1 VNSAWPSAFSTQHS
15 AFRLLA
21 AGALS
26 LSVYGVSTAQSPPAS
41 SRVETP
47 HLAISTSATPLP
59 SAGRSTLTVD
69 VVPKPEIHVYAP
81 AEKEA
86 IPIALTLSPEDGVK
100 AASPVFPA
108 AEKFFFAPLK
118 LTQLVYSKPFR
129 ITQDVTVS
137 PAAAQRVRQT
147 GGTLVVKGTLR
158 YQACD
163 DKVCYVPKSVPLS
176 WTLSLKSDR

>member
-1 VNSAWPSAFSTQHS
+1 VNSAFC
-15 AFRLLA
+15 LLA

-26 LSVYGVSTAQSPPAS
+26 LSVYGVSAAQSPPAS
-41 SRVETP
+41 SRIETP
-47 HLAISTSATPLP
+47 HLTVATSATPLA
-59 SAGRSTLTVD
+59 SGGRSTLTID
-69 VVPKPEIHVYAP
+69 VAPKPAIHVYAP

-86 IPIALTLSPEDGVK
+86 IPVTLTLAPEEGIK
-100 AASPVFPA
+100 GAAPVFPA

-129 ITQDVTVS
+129 ITQQVTVS
-137 PAAAQRVRQT
+137 PAVAQRARET

-163 DKVCYVPKSVPLS
+163 DKVCYVPKNVPLS
-176 WTLSLKSDR
+176 WTLSLTPER